1 MHVCPSGV
9 KGKHP
14 FPGPPGKMI
23 QRVIYKIPITKMD
36 LESGAVCMN
45 HLSQIIKN
53 KALPKCSSKLVLS
66 GVFNK
71 STRLFTWSSG
81 ELGMKKHSKS
91 SPVLC
96 KSLQSRP
103 TLCDPMDCNQSGS
116 SVHGILQGR
125 ILEWVAMPCFRG
137 SSWPKDQTCISYVSC
152 IGRWLLYCLCHLG
165 NPTTFQNGPQSSLQA
180 ETGNVTP
187 GHHVQRLSFW
197 TGVLDNRDLAS
208 GCYFS
213 SWVENGN
220 WWGVRSYSE
229 RRLFMRLV
237 CTKLQSP

>member
-23 QRVIYKIPITKMD
+23 QWVIYKIPITKMD

-53 KALPKCSSKLVLS
+53 KALSKCSSKLVLS

-103 TLCDPMDCNQSGS
+103 TL
-116 SVHGILQGR
+116 
-125 ILEWVAMPCFRG
+125 
-137 SSWPKDQTCISYVSC
+137 
-152 IGRWLLYCLCHLG
+152 
-165 NPTTFQNGPQSSLQA
+165 
-180 ETGNVTP
+180 VTP
-187 GHHVQRLSFW
+187 WTVTGQAPLSMGFSREEYW
-197 TGVLDNRDLAS
+197 SGLPCPALGDLPDPRIKPAFLMS
-208 GCYFS
+208 PALAGGFFTACATWETLPPSRTDLNLPY
-213 SWVENGN
+213 
-220 WWGVRSYSE
+220 
-229 RRLFMRLV
+229 
-237 CTKLQSP
+237 KLKQGM